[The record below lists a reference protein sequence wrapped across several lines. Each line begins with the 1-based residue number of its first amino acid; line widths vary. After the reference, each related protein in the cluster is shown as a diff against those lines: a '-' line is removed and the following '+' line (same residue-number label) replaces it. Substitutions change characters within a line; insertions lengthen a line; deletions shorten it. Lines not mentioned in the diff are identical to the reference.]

1 MITRLEKLFLFISF
15 FILIATVFW
24 LLAPNDKIRYHL
36 IITGMNRAKIHPFKA
51 KFKPY
56 SGKIMGGA
64 AAMATAIKEAKAS
77 FNNDSY
83 DIISLGTELSGTA
96 DAFFT
101 KGESIVKIMNALQVK
116 TMLLSNID
124 FTYGCERL
132 EELSKIASFSFLSSN
147 ITQQTT
153 QTPPNWLK
161 EQIIFEISNDIKMGV
176 IGITPINTPN
186 LTPKENIQNLVFE
199 PPLATL
205 KEKVDKMRAEK
216 IQLITLL
223 TQYSKDHLKP
233 EEWQEI
239 TEIGPDICIMLD
251 QELEAPSPFIKDG
264 IIVYTISSYNQT
276 KEIDILSIEL
286 DTKSKKLT
294 GLSSQRIPTNLAD
307 IDPDPA
313 MEKVIEEATEEF
325 IVRKN
330 TIIGSFEADYSRSYN
345 YECPIANFIAD
356 AIKEKTGAQIAMQNS
371 GGIQGNISSGTF
383 TVGDLYTMLPFDNK
397 VVLMN
402 LKGEDI
408 LNILKISASRQRGV
422 IQVSGLK
429 YSFEHKSP
437 QDYKLLSARLSNADS
452 TESEIVPDAIYKV
465 AINNFLAEG
474 GDNFIPFRNGE
485 ILSVHGSQRDI
496 LEEKIKTDAASS
508 PLRISYEKRII
519 TED

>member
-56 SGKIMGGA
+56 SGKTMGGA
-64 AAMATAIKEAKAS
+64 AAMATAIKEATAS

-132 EELSKIASFSFLSSN
+132 EELSEIASFSFLSSN

-199 PPLATL
+199 APLTTL

-251 QELEAPSPFIKDG
+251 QELEA
-264 IIVYTISSYNQT
+264 
-276 KEIDILSIEL
+276 
-286 DTKSKKLT
+286 
-294 GLSSQRIPTNLAD
+294 
-307 IDPDPA
+307 
-313 MEKVIEEATEEF
+313 
-325 IVRKN
+325 
-330 TIIGSFEADYSRSYN
+330 
-345 YECPIANFIAD
+345 
-356 AIKEKTGAQIAMQNS
+356 
-371 GGIQGNISSGTF
+371 
-383 TVGDLYTMLPFDNK
+383 
-397 VVLMN
+397 
-402 LKGEDI
+402 
-408 LNILKISASRQRGV
+408 
-422 IQVSGLK
+422 
-429 YSFEHKSP
+429 
-437 QDYKLLSARLSNADS
+437 
-452 TESEIVPDAIYKV
+452 
-465 AINNFLAEG
+465 
-474 GDNFIPFRNGE
+474 
-485 ILSVHGSQRDI
+485 
-496 LEEKIKTDAASS
+496 
-508 PLRISYEKRII
+508 
-519 TED
+519 